1 MHYVYLI
8 EGRDGARYVGCT
20 KDLKLRLGQH
30 NAGESPHTS
39 KFCPW
44 RLVAYVA
51 FPTEAQAVAFEKYLK
66 QGSGHAFAQRHFW
79 TKAQD

>member
-1 MHYVYLI
+1 VHYVYLI

-39 KFCPW
+39 KFRPW
-44 RLVAYVA
+44 TLSAYIA
-51 FPTEAQAVAFEKYLK
+51 LPTEEQALAFEKYLK

-79 TKAQD
+79 TKRRE

>member
-1 MHYVYLI
+1 VHYVYLI

-20 KDLKLRLGQH
+20 KDLKLPLEQH
-30 NAGESPHTS
+30 NAGQSPHTR
-39 KFCPW
+39 KFGPW
-44 RLVAYVA
+44 KLAAYIA

-79 TKAQD
+79 TKRHE

>member
-8 EGRDGARYVGCT
+8 EGKDGARHVGCT

-39 KFCPW
+39 KFRPW
-44 RLVAYVA
+44 TLVAYIA
-51 FPTEAQAVAFEKYLK
+51 FPTEAQAIAFEKYLK

-79 TKAQD
+79 TKRQD

>member
-30 NAGESPHTS
+30 NAGQSSHTS

-44 RLVAYVA
+44 KLVAYIA
-51 FPTEAQAVAFEKYLK
+51 LPAEEQAVAFEKYLK
-66 QGSGHAFAQRHFW
+66 QGPGHAFAQRRFW
-79 TKAQD
+79 TKPQD